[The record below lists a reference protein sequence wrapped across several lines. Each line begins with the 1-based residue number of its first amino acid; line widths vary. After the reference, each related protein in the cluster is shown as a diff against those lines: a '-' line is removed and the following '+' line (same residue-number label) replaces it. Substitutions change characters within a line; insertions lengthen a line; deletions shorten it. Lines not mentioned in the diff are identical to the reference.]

1 MRTIKLRFEWQ
12 VHFSEFVAVPVLLV
26 FMNNMNL
33 AQAATGFGPERIFFE
48 TSRPATWDI
57 YELAGPGKPPR
68 RLTDDPG
75 LDYDAAPSPD
85 GRWLVFTSE
94 RRGSP
99 DLFVLDLQS
108 GEAPRLLIDSEAM
121 EDQAVISPDG
131 KTIVFVSSRDGNAEI
146 FALPFEPERT
156 QTLERA
162 VNLTHHPGS
171 DLRPAFS
178 PDGKTIAFSSDRGV
192 AATAR
197 FSGFPFSRLR
207 PTDIYLM
214 NADGSGQRRL
224 TDSPAWDGSPS
235 FSPDGKT
242 LFFYSD
248 RTDNSDEKKPKYR
261 IWSIEIDGTKSH
273 PIPVQT
279 AHAVSPS
286 ATRDGR
292 VVFAASGERGAYV
305 SSQYK
310 DPRILSVKVDGTD
323 EREESDSVRD
333 YWGPVLGAGGKIFC
347 YGSGPSR

>member
-1 MRTIKLRFEWQ
+1 
-12 VHFSEFVAVPVLLV
+12 
-26 FMNNMNL
+26 
-33 AQAATGFGPERIFFE
+33 
-48 TSRPATWDI
+48 
-57 YELAGPGKPPR
+57 
-68 RLTDDPG
+68 
-75 LDYDAAPSPD
+75 LDYDVAPSPD

-121 EDQAVISPDG
+121 EDQAVIFLDG

-162 VNLTHHPGS
+162 VNLTHNPGS

-248 RTDNSDEKKPKYR
+248 RTDNSDEKKLKYR
-261 IWSIEIDGTKSH
+261 IWSMEIDGSKSH
-273 PIPVQT
+273 PIPRANST
-279 AHAVSPS
+279 CCLTFGHA
-286 ATRDGR
+286 
-292 VVFAASGERGAYV
+292 
-305 SSQYK
+305 
-310 DPRILSVKVDGTD
+310 
-323 EREESDSVRD
+323 
-333 YWGPVLGAGGKIFC
+333 
-347 YGSGPSR
+347 